1 MGLVCEAD
9 TFHMP
14 ASRSTNANKS
24 NVTQV
29 LRLAVFVLCEGLLL
43 ASVLVRLPLLAS
55 LRDIV
60 GLLTCW
66 ESKSTQ

>member
-29 LRLAVFVLCEGLLL
+29 LRLAVFLCEGLLL
-43 ASVLVRLPLLAS
+43 ASVLVLLLLLAS
-55 LRDIV
+55 LHYIV